1 LPLSLTTGLP
11 SRFRHFSTALLTVV
25 ALGTCWAIARGAAA
39 ADQRHA
45 VRPLQ
50 VQPLLALDRNVVA
63 RTGPSPRAA
72 AVGSVAA
79 RAPLT
84 GSPMVLPV
92 VQTATGPGGGHWVR
106 VRLPMR
112 PNGATGW
119 IPTYSGSATAT
130 AWRILIRRDERRAA
144 VFEGTTLRAT
154 YPIVVGTRTTPTP
167 LGTYFVVE
175 KLRLGPTVAEGPW
188 ALATSAYSN
197 VLQEFGGGPGQ
208 IGLHGVVGLSAPL
221 GTFASHGCVRF
232 ANAAITWIA
241 AHVPDGSPIVIR
253 R

>member
-1 LPLSLTTGLP
+1 MH
-11 SRFRHFSTALLTVV
+11 SRHRDPSTAFLTLV
-25 ALGTCWAIARGAAA
+25 ALAAGWAIAPGAAA
-39 ADQRHA
+39 LGVTQPP
-45 VRPLQ
+45 VRA
-50 VQPLLALDRNVVA
+50 QPLLALDRSVVA
-63 RTGPSPRAA
+63 RTGPSPGAA
-72 AVGSVAA
+72 AMGPVAA

-106 VRLPMR
+106 VRLPTR

-119 IPTYSGSATAT
+119 VPAYSGSATQT
-130 AWRILIRRDERRAA
+130 PWRIVIRRDERRAA

-154 YPIVVGTRTTPTP
+154 YPIVVGTHTTPTP
-167 LGTYFVVE
+167 LGTFFVVE
-175 KLRLGPTVAEGPW
+175 KLRLAHGVAEGPW

-197 VLQEFGGGPGQ
+197 VLQQFGGGPGQ

-221 GTFASHGCVRF
+221 GSFASHGCVRF

>member
-1 LPLSLTTGLP
+1 MH
-11 SRFRHFSTALLTVV
+11 SRFRYLATASLTFV
-25 ALGTCWAIARGAAA
+25 ALVTGWAVAQGAAA
-39 ADQRHA
+39 AAQRLA

-50 VQPLLALDRNVVA
+50 AQPLLALDRSVVA
-63 RTGPSPRAA
+63 RTGPSPGAA
-72 AVGSVAA
+72 AMGSVAA

-119 IPTYSGSATAT
+119 IPAYSGSATKT
-130 AWRILIRRDERRAA
+130 AWRIVIRREERRAV
-144 VFEGTTLRAT
+144 VFEGTTPRAT
-154 YPIVVGTRTTPTP
+154 YPIVVGTHATPTP

-197 VLQEFGGGPGQ
+197 VLQQFGGGPGQ
-208 IGLHGVVGLSAPL
+208 VGLHGVVGLSAPL

-241 AHVPDGSPIVIR
+241 AHVPDGSPIVIQR
-253 R
+253 